1 MTSSAQR
8 NTCRSNIVRPGG
20 EAFRFR
26 VLSLRP
32 EGFGA
37 TGAAIHCIRSHERRN
52 LPNTV
57 SQWILSRGTVEGLAS
72 TAEAHVNTSLWFK
85 PSLTVATVGSKLMLI
100 VGERWNDLG
109 RGWRQAVTMFPGKF
123 VLVGEAGGRPTCAQ
137 IFALGRLL
145 SICQNEQHQF
155 SNARVVLFNS
165 QPRLEFRRIKAINV
179 TACIRPL
186 L

>member
-1 MTSSAQR
+1 
-8 NTCRSNIVRPGG
+8 VRPGG

-72 TAEAHVNTSLWFK
+72 TAEAHVNTLLWFK

-100 VGERWNDLG
+100 VGERWNNLG

-123 VLVGEAGGRPTCAQ
+123 VSVGEAGGRPTCAQ